1 MRAQIAAVALAVACL
16 PDPSLAHAS
25 EQGFVLLMPTDV
37 YTAAGVAT
45 VALTVALLAI
55 LPAWVAA
62 RLFRPIRL
70 APPARFGLH
79 HVTSCLS
86 TGLLA
91 FLVWRGAVG
100 PHDPMANPLP
110 LFVWVVWWVVMVALQ
125 GLLGNHWRWTNPWTG
140 PAAVLARLTGSRPM
154 MRYPSRWG
162 HWPGVFIFLGFAAFL
177 LADPAPTDP
186 HRLAWIAGGYWY
198 LTVMGIT
205 LFGPRW
211 LLRGEALSI
220 LMRAYARVG
229 LLGRVRG
236 RVAMGLWG
244 WQGLIRPKVSTGVAV
259 FIILM
264 LGVGSFDGINETFL
278 WMGFIGVNPLEFPG
292 RSAVVAQNLAGM
304 LVANMGLLVIFAAC
318 LALGD
323 RLAGTR
329 RPVLDAVRL
338 FAPTLLP
345 IALAYHIAHYVTVFL
360 VDGQY
365 VLAYLTDPL
374 NTGTDLLGLGD
385 FHVTTGFFNT
395 PGTVRA
401 IWLSQAGV
409 VVTGHVIAILMAHV
423 LALRGHGNT
432 LRAIVGQAPLAI
444 FMIGYTFFGLWLL
457 ASPRG
462 V

>member
-1 MRAQIAAVALAVACL
+1 MRGQIAALAVALAFL
-16 PDPSLAHAS
+16 PAHASAHAS
-25 EQGFVLLMPTDV
+25 EQGFVLLLPTDI

-45 VALTVALLAI
+45 VSLTIVLLAI
-55 LPAWVAA
+55 LPAWVAV

-70 APPARFGLH
+70 IALPRFGLH

-86 TGLLA
+86 AGLLA
-91 FLVWRGAVG
+91 FLVWRGVAG
-100 PHDPMANPLP
+100 PHDPMVNPLP
-110 LFVWVVWWVVMVALQ
+110 LFVWVVWWVLMVALQ

-154 MRYPSRWG
+154 MRYPSGWG
-162 HWPGVFIFLGFAAFL
+162 HAPGLVILLGFAAFL

-186 HRLAWIAGGYWY
+186 HRLAWAAGGYWY
-198 LTVMGIT
+198 LTLMGIT

-211 LLRGEALSI
+211 LLRGEALGI

-236 RVAMGLWG
+236 RIALGLWG
-244 WQGLIRPKVSTGVAV
+244 WQGLERPKVSTGLAV

-278 WMGFIGVNPLEFPG
+278 WMGVIGVNPLEFPG
-292 RSAVVAQNLAGM
+292 RSAVVVQNLVGM
-304 LVANMGLLVIFAAC
+304 LVANLALMGIFAGC
-318 LALGD
+318 LALGE

-329 RPVLDAVRL
+329 RSVLDAVRL

-374 NTGTDLLGLGD
+374 NVGADLLDLGA

-401 IWLSQAGV
+401 IWFSQAGV
-409 VVTGHVIAILMAHV
+409 VVLGHVIAILMAHV
-423 LALRGHGNT
+423 LALRGHGNN
-432 LRAIVGQAPLAI
+432 LRAIVAQAPLAI